1 MRNRATGIL
10 FVLSGVF
17 FVAGVLDPPIL
28 PTWGGSATEVMAT
41 ASAHRAA
48 WFAST
53 WLITLS
59 IVTGLAAVELL
70 TRTLGTGLAR
80 VGRSLY
86 LAGSALGLASTTYD
100 LSVTST
106 LLGAPRLP
114 GWYSGIQHWADGL
127 GTAYFALLAP
137 AAMGCIAVA
146 ILRTRAMPRWTGYV
160 FLIATVLLLG
170 QYAAFRGALPFPQF
184 LAFIAIGI
192 AALAHR
198 APGAPWRPGS
208 GRAGCRARSPQG
220 LISAADPARVP
231 DSPQSAPAAPLP
243 TRRRAAETA
252 TRTGQPGPMP
262 RPKTGSRRR
271 PGRVAGGLSMRRM

>member
-1 MRNRATGIL
+1 MRYRVMGIL

-17 FVAGVLDPPIL
+17 FVAGVLDPPLL
-28 PTWGGSATEVMAT
+28 PTWGGSAAEVMAA

-59 IVTGLAAVELL
+59 IVAGLAAVELL
-70 TRTLGTGLAR
+70 ARTLDTDLAR

-86 LAGSALGLASTTYD
+86 MAGSALGLASTTYD
-100 LSVTST
+100 LAVTST

-114 GWYSGIQHWADGL
+114 VWYLGVQHWADGL

-137 AAMGCIAVA
+137 AAMGCLAVA
-146 ILRTRAMPRWTGYV
+146 VLRTRALPRWTGYI

-198 APGAPWRPGS
+198 APATPP
-208 GRAGCRARSPQG
+208 
-220 LISAADPARVP
+220 
-231 DSPQSAPAAPLP
+231 P
-243 TRRRAAETA
+243 TREPAELAAHD
-252 TRTGQPGPMP
+252 
-262 RPKTGSRRR
+262 
-271 PGRVAGGLSMRRM
+271 

>member
-1 MRNRATGIL
+1 MRYRAMGIL
-10 FVLSGVF
+10 FILSGVF

-28 PTWGGSATEVMAT
+28 PTWGGSAAEVMAT

-48 WFAST
+48 WLAST

-59 IVTGLAAVELL
+59 IVAGLAAVELL
-70 TRTLGTGLAR
+70 TRTLGTDLAR

-86 LAGSALGLASTTYD
+86 VAGSALGLASTTYD

-114 GWYSGIQHWADGL
+114 AWYLGVQHWADGL

-137 AAMGCIAVA
+137 AAMGCLAVA
-146 ILRTRAMPRWTGYV
+146 VLHARVLPRWTGYV
-160 FLIATVLLLG
+160 FLAAAVLLLG

-192 AALAHR
+192 AALAHH
-198 APGAPWRPGS
+198 APTTLP
-208 GRAGCRARSPQG
+208 PQ
-220 LISAADPARVP
+220 
-231 DSPQSAPAAPLP
+231 
-243 TRRRAAETA
+243 A
-252 TRTGQPGPMP
+252 TVGIPGPD
-262 RPKTGSRRR
+262 RRTAR
-271 PGRVAGGLSMRRM
+271 HHIGGADDQPSQL

>member
-1 MRNRATGIL
+1 MRYRATGIL
-10 FVLSGVF
+10 FILSGGF

-28 PTWGGSATEVMAT
+28 PTWGGSAAEVMAT

-59 IVTGLAAVELL
+59 IVAGLAAVELL
-70 TRTLGTGLAR
+70 TRILGTDLAR

-114 GWYSGIQHWADGL
+114 AWYLGVQHWADGL

-137 AAMGCIAVA
+137 AAMGCLAGA
-146 ILRTRAMPRWTGYV
+146 ILHARVLPRWTGYV

-184 LAFIAIGI
+184 LAFTALGI

-198 APGAPWRPGS
+198 APTALPPQATVGIPSQDRLTVRHYVEGA
-208 GRAGCRARSPQG
+208 
-220 LISAADPARVP
+220 DN
-231 DSPQSAPAAPLP
+231 
-243 TRRRAAETA
+243 
-252 TRTGQPGPMP
+252 QP
-262 RPKTGSRRR
+262 SQH
-271 PGRVAGGLSMRRM
+271 

>member
-1 MRNRATGIL
+1 MRYRAMGIL

-17 FVAGVLDPPIL
+17 FLSGVLDPPIL
-28 PTWGGSATEVMAT
+28 PTWGGSAAEVMAT

-59 IVTGLAAVELL
+59 IVAGLAAVELL
-70 TRTLGTGLAR
+70 TRALGTDLAR

-106 LLGAPRLP
+106 LLGAPHLP
-114 GWYSGIQHWADGL
+114 DWYRGIQHWADGL

-137 AAMGCIAVA
+137 AAIGCIAIA
-146 ILRTRAMPRWTGYV
+146 ILRTRALPRWTGYV

-184 LAFIAIGI
+184 LAFIPIGI

-198 APGAPWRPGS
+198 ASMTPPPSREPAE
-208 GRAGCRARSPQG
+208 
-220 LISAADPARVP
+220 LAAPARP
-231 DSPQSAPAAPLP
+231 
-243 TRRRAAETA
+243 ET
-252 TRTGQPGPMP
+252 
-262 RPKTGSRRR
+262 
-271 PGRVAGGLSMRRM
+271 

>member
-1 MRNRATGIL
+1 MRHRAMGIL

-28 PTWGGSATEVMAT
+28 PTWGGSATDVMAT

-59 IVTGLAAVELL
+59 IAAGLAAVELL
-70 TRTLGTGLAR
+70 VRTLDTDLAR

-86 LAGSALGLASTTYD
+86 LVGSTLGLASTTYD

-106 LLGAPRLP
+106 QLGAPRQP
-114 GWYSGIQHWADGL
+114 DWYLGAQHWADGL

-137 AAMGCIAVA
+137 AAIGCIAVA
-146 ILRTRAMPRWTGYV
+146 ILRTRALPRWTGYV

-170 QYAAFRGALPFPQF
+170 QYAAFRGALLFPQF
-184 LAFIAIGI
+184 LAFIAVGI
-192 AALAHR
+192 AALVQR
-198 APGAPWRPGS
+198 APTAPPPSSELDGGPTAAII
-208 GRAGCRARSPQG
+208 GR
-220 LISAADPARVP
+220 
-231 DSPQSAPAAPLP
+231 
-243 TRRRAAETA
+243 T
-252 TRTGQPGPMP
+252 
-262 RPKTGSRRR
+262 
-271 PGRVAGGLSMRRM
+271 

>member
-1 MRNRATGIL
+1 MRYRAMGIL
-10 FVLSGVF
+10 FILSGMF

-28 PTWGGSATEVMAT
+28 PTWGGSSTEVMAT

-48 WFAST
+48 WFASS

-59 IVTGLAAVELL
+59 IVAGLAAVELL
-70 TRTLGTGLAR
+70 VRTLDTDLAR

-86 LAGSALGLASTTYD
+86 LIGSTLGLASTTYD

-114 GWYSGIQHWADGL
+114 GWYFGIQHWADGL

-137 AAMGCIAVA
+137 AAMGCIAAA
-146 ILRTRAMPRWTGYV
+146 ILRTRVLPRWTGYV
-160 FLIATVLLLG
+160 FLIATILLLG

-198 APGAPWRPGS
+198 APATPP
-208 GRAGCRARSPQG
+208 
-220 LISAADPARVP
+220 
-231 DSPQSAPAAPLP
+231 P
-243 TRRRAAETA
+243 TREPAELAAHD
-252 TRTGQPGPMP
+252 
-262 RPKTGSRRR
+262 
-271 PGRVAGGLSMRRM
+271 

>member
-1 MRNRATGIL
+1 MRYRVMGIL

-17 FVAGVLDPPIL
+17 FVAGVLDPPLL

-59 IVTGLAAVELL
+59 IVAGLAAVELL
-70 TRTLGTGLAR
+70 ARTLDTDLAR

-86 LAGSALGLASTTYD
+86 LAGSALGLASATYD

-114 GWYSGIQHWADGL
+114 GWYFGIQHWADGL

-137 AAMGCIAVA
+137 AAMGCLAVA
-146 ILRTRAMPRWTGYV
+146 ILRTRALPRWTGYI
-160 FLIATVLLLG
+160 FLIAMVLLLG

-184 LAFIAIGI
+184 LAFISIGL
-192 AALAHR
+192 AALARR
-198 APGAPWRPGS
+198 APTALPPQAVVGTPGQDRLLSRHYIGGA
-208 GRAGCRARSPQG
+208 
-220 LISAADPARVP
+220 DN
-231 DSPQSAPAAPLP
+231 
-243 TRRRAAETA
+243 
-252 TRTGQPGPMP
+252 QP
-262 RPKTGSRRR
+262 SQ
-271 PGRVAGGLSMRRM
+271 L

>member
-1 MRNRATGIL
+1 MRHRAIGIL
-10 FVLSGVF
+10 FILSGMF

-28 PTWGGSATEVMAT
+28 PTWGGSASDVIAT

-48 WFAST
+48 WFASS

-59 IVTGLAAVELL
+59 IVAGLAGVELL
-70 TRTLGTGLAR
+70 VRILDTDLAR

-86 LAGSALGLASTTYD
+86 LAGSVLGLASTAYD

-106 LLGAPRLP
+106 LLGAPRVP
-114 GWYSGIQHWADGL
+114 GWYFGIQHWADGL

-137 AAMGCIAVA
+137 VAMGCIAVA
-146 ILRTRAMPRWTGYV
+146 ILRTRVLPRWTAYV
-160 FLIATVLLLG
+160 FLVAAVLLLG

-198 APGAPWRPGS
+198 APAMISPDKTAAARMSRMGA
-208 GRAGCRARSPQG
+208 RAGRRSRQG
-220 LISAADPARVP
+220 
-231 DSPQSAPAAPLP
+231 
-243 TRRRAAETA
+243 
-252 TRTGQPGPMP
+252 
-262 RPKTGSRRR
+262 
-271 PGRVAGGLSMRRM
+271 